1 MPPKKIK
8 DIVKVQAPGGTAT
21 AGPPLGTSLGPKGIN
36 IGEFVKQF
44 NEKTKDMNGMVIP
57 AVITIYEDRSFT
69 FITKTPPTPNLIM
82 KAAGIEKGSGE
93 PNKTKVGSITMAQVE
108 EIANIKMPDL
118 NCEDIESAKRI
129 VIGSAR
135 SMGVEI
141 K

>member
-69 FITKTPPTPNLIM
+69 FITKTPPTPNLIL